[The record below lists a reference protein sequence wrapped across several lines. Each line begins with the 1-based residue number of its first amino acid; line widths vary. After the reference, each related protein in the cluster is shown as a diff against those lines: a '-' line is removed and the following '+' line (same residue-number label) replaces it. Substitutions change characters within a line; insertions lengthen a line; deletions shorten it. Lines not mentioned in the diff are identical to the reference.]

1 MNTESASATAFNIM
15 IKPRGA
21 FCNLGCKYC
30 YYLEKEGL
38 YPNSNFRMD
47 EKTLEM
53 FTRQYLEA
61 QSMPEVNFIWQGGEP
76 MLMDLAFYQRAVALQ
91 EKYRKPGIRIN
102 NLLQTNGTRLDDSW
116 CRFFKRNNFLVGL
129 SLDGPR
135 QIHNI
140 YRLEKG
146 GQPTFDKIMAGLR
159 RLKSHQVEFNL
170 LTAVHAA
177 NVEYPLRIYRFLR
190 DQVGTRFIQFIPI
203 VEHTKELDGPGYHL
217 SDQSVTGEKYGQ
229 FLIAVFDEW
238 IRRDVGC
245 VFVQHFDVAL
255 GLWYGQPAS
264 LCVFGQTCGRAL
276 VLEHNGDLYACDH
289 FVDDNHLLGNIQTQ
303 NMTDLV
309 NSREQIQFGRDKSET
324 LPRSC
329 LVCDMRFACNGGC
342 PKNRILRAP
351 DGESGLNYLC
361 EGYKAFFTHIDG
373 PMKEMVN
380 LLRQGRLAAEVMK
393 L

>member
-30 YYLEKEGL
+30 YYLEKEAL

-238 IRRDVGC
+238 IRRDVGG

-276 VLEHNGDLYACDH
+276 VLEHNGDFYACDH

-329 LVCDMRFACNGGC
+329 LVCEMRFACNGGC

>member
-1 MNTESASATAFNIM
+1 
-15 IKPRGA
+15 
-21 FCNLGCKYC
+21 
-30 YYLEKEGL
+30 
-38 YPNSNFRMD
+38 
-47 EKTLEM
+47 
-53 FTRQYLEA
+53 
-61 QSMPEVNFIWQGGEP
+61 
-76 MLMDLAFYQRAVALQ
+76 
-91 EKYRKPGIRIN
+91 
-102 NLLQTNGTRLDDSW
+102 
-116 CRFFKRNNFLVGL
+116 
-129 SLDGPR
+129 
-135 QIHNI
+135 
-140 YRLEKG
+140 
-146 GQPTFDKIMAGLR
+146 
-159 RLKSHQVEFNL
+159 
-170 LTAVHAA
+170 
-177 NVEYPLRIYRFLR
+177 VEYPLRIYRFLR

>member
-1 MNTESASATAFNIM
+1 MNTDSASATAFNIM

-21 FCNLGCKYC
+21 ICNLGCKYC
-30 YYLEKEGL
+30 YYLEKEAL

-329 LVCDMRFACNGGC
+329 LVCEMRFACNGGC
-342 PKNRILRAP
+342 PKNRILRTP
-351 DGESGLNYLC
+351 DGKSGLNYLC